1 MRLKQVTIRNYRV
14 HRDITVD
21 FHPKLQL
28 IGGRNE
34 SGKSTIVEAIH
45 RCLFLAAKGQ
55 TSDHRAMLPRDG
67 AGIPEIELLFENNGK
82 NYRIY
87 KKFAGLKGLVE
98 FDEIGASRL
107 SGEKADEEIS
117 KLLDAESGISG
128 KSLTSSWAHLW
139 IEQGQSFQNPT
150 EKTRLPTEQ
159 LNARLRALGGSALS
173 SSNKDA
179 ELARHF
185 LEERT
190 KIFKGVND
198 DFIKGTVAGKAETA
212 MLEAEERFKVAKEN
226 LDKIRQAIDGLEQ
239 ASRDSETSKVLLAE
253 QEAEAGV
260 LREQQLEFTRLDAL
274 LKGQAAQAESALRK
288 LQGLQQAT
296 KEIEVTKTDLAAAE
310 KNAAPYNADVQ
321 QADAAYLASVSGYDS
336 AKEELAASR
345 KSLEIAHNIEE
356 LVLANQSKLG
366 LEQTLA
372 NAKAG
377 AQALDDLRAK
387 LATLPEISDKE
398 FKSLQKADKEA
409 AAARLA
415 LEALS
420 ARVKFIAGPEG
431 IKVGNATLKP
441 GDDMLIAQPTVIS
454 TKDGSQIQLTPGG
467 EDLPSL
473 QKKAQESA
481 VTLAELLLN
490 HRVRSFA
497 EAEISRT
504 QRAGIEQTIEIKSNH
519 GGTGGGG
526 TDGSSLKQLE
536 NTISSL
542 EASLA
547 RLGGTPPQI
556 GKDAQSLNDQITELK
571 KTTKAAKNEA
581 ARLETKA
588 QAAEAIRDQA
598 DRTLRQ
604 AREKADKAEKH
615 LSGLKIKLELLQQ
628 SYPTPAELQ
637 TAIDNQT
644 KAVAVDEQ
652 TLRDTK
658 DALAKLPPN
667 LDMAISRLDRAI
679 SATRT
684 KQQNADK
691 EAVLYETQARA
702 NGVNDPSEQF
712 ELLRAAFERAR
723 QVFQG
728 ASDQAHAIKLLADT
742 YKTATQSLEDQY
754 TQPLLQR
761 VGVYLA
767 SMFEHGAR
775 LEIKKQGDGFSEA
788 TLVRPNSKDPYPTPF
803 ESLSGGA
810 REQVAT
816 AIRLATAEILA
827 ENYGGTLPVVF
838 DDAFA
843 FTDRL
848 RVQQVIQMLDLG
860 ANRGLQIILLSCTHE
875 DYANLGAQEFV
886 IK

>member
-1 MRLKQVTIRNYRV
+1 MRLKQVTVRNYRI
-14 HRDITVD
+14 HREITVD

-67 AGIPEIELLFENNGK
+67 AGIPEVELFLENNGK
-82 NYRIY
+82 DYRIY
-87 KKFAGLKGLVE
+87 KKFAGLKGVVE

-107 SGEKADEEIS
+107 SGEKADAAIS
-117 KLLDAESGISG
+117 QLLGAESGISG
-128 KSLTSSWAHLW
+128 KAMTSSWAHLW
-139 IEQGQSFQNPT
+139 IEQGQSFQDPT
-150 EKTRLPTEQ
+150 EKTKLPAEQ

-179 ELARHF
+179 ELAKHF
-185 LEERT
+185 QEERT
-190 KIFKGVND
+190 KIFKGLND
-198 DFIKGTVAGKAETA
+198 EFKDGSAAGKAKTA
-212 MLEAEERFKVAKEN
+212 MLEAEDRFKTAKEN
-226 LDKIRQAIDGLEQ
+226 LEKIRQAIDGLEQ

-253 QEAEAGV
+253 QEAEASV

-274 LKGQAAQAESALRK
+274 LKGQSVQADAALRK
-288 LQGLQQAT
+288 LQELQQTT
-296 KEIEVTKTDLAAAE
+296 KEIEDTKADLNAAE
-310 KNAAPYNADVQ
+310 KKAAPYNQNVQ
-321 QADAAYLASVSGYDS
+321 QADAAFLASVAAYEA
-336 AKEELAASR
+336 AKDELAAAR

-356 LVLANQSKLG
+356 LALAHQSKHG
-366 LEQTLA
+366 LEQALA
-372 NAKAG
+372 KAKAG
-377 AQALDDLRAK
+377 AQELDALRTK

-398 FKSLQKADKEA
+398 FKSLQKAEKEA
-409 AAARLA
+409 ASARLA

-420 ARVKFIAGPEG
+420 ARVKLIAGPEG
-431 IKVGNATLKP
+431 IKVGNTTLKP
-441 GDDMLIAQPTVIS
+441 GEDLLIAQPTVIA
-454 TKDGSQIQLTPGG
+454 TQDGSKIQLTPGG

-473 QKKAQESA
+473 QKKAEESA
-481 VTLAELLLN
+481 ATLSELLLK
-490 HRVRSFA
+490 HRIGTFA
-497 EAEISRT
+497 EAELART
-504 QRAGIEQTIEIKSNH
+504 QRAGIEQTIDIKSKHDGAN
-519 GGTGGGG
+519 GDG
-526 TDGSSLKQLE
+526 TDGNNLKQVE

-547 RLGGTPPQI
+547 RLGGKPPQLD
-556 GKDAQSLNDQITELK
+556 KDAPALSQQIEGFK
-571 KTTKAAKNEA
+571 KTTKAMKAEA
-581 ARLETKA
+581 ERLETKA
-588 QAAEAIRDQA
+588 NAADAIRDQA
-598 DRTLRQ
+598 DTSLRQ
-604 AREKADKAEKH
+604 AREKADKVEKL
-615 LSGLKIKLELLQQ
+615 LSGLKIKLELLQK
-628 SYPTPAELQ
+628 SYPTQAELQ
-637 TAIDNQT
+637 SAIDNQT
-644 KAVAVDEQ
+644 KTFAIEEQ

-658 DALAKLPPN
+658 SALAKLPPN
-667 LDMAISRLDRAI
+667 LDLAISRLERAI
-679 SATRT
+679 SATRN

-691 EAVLYETQARA
+691 EAVLYQAQARA

-712 ELLRAAFERAR
+712 ELLRAEFERAR

-742 YKTATQSLEDQY
+742 YKTATQALDDQY
-754 TQPLLQR
+754 TQPLLER
-761 VGVYLA
+761 VGIYLV
-767 SMFEHGAR
+767 SMFEHGAK

-843 FTDRL
+843 FTDRQ

-860 ANRGLQIILLSCTHE
+860 ASRGLQIILLSCTHE
-875 DYANLGAQEFV
+875 EYANLGAQECV
-886 IK
+886 LK